1 MDKGDKC
8 SNLQKFFNPKSIA
21 IVGASPDFSKI
32 TGRTLKYLLK
42 HRFKGRIYPINP
54 KYKEMLGLPCYPSIS
69 DLPEA
74 VDLVWIQIPSD
85 RVMGVLEE
93 CSTKGVRQVVIHSAG
108 LAEMGSEGKGK
119 ELEIKSFS
127 EAHGIRICG
136 PNTAGYVNLID
147 GVALTPVVALELDR
161 LTTGKIGLISQSG
174 GMTGALLTRAEAR
187 GIGFSYIVSTGNE
200 MDLDVSDFIRFMVDD
215 SHTRVISLFLETV
228 RRPEEFLKASDLAL
242 ERGKPLICLKVGK
255 AEVGARAAASHTG
268 ALTGS
273 DEVYEAVF
281 KKKGIIR
288 VEALE
293 DLFETAS
300 LFEKYS
306 PPKGRRVGVLTTTG
320 GGAMLLAD
328 EGGTLGLDFPR
339 PSEKTIKTLS
349 QHLPSFASIA
359 NPLDVT
365 FSGVGGGYER
375 SLNLFLE
382 DSQFDIIVAVVGTSS
397 QFAPEMGVKPIL
409 KREKVGRKPLVA
421 FLNPNA
427 EEAARL
433 LEKDGIPTFRT
444 PEGCARALKYFCD
457 HGNFL
462 EKRRKSFALPEFS
475 YFKADQRE
483 VDNILERS
491 PSSLNEFES
500 KKLLRL
506 YGIPTVREGLAQSP
520 EEAVH
525 IAQGIGYPVVL
536 KVCSSE
542 ILHKTEAG
550 AVRLGVSSDIEVKST
565 FEELLS
571 KSQMYNPRAK
581 REGVLVQEMVQGGE
595 EVIIGMFQDPNFGPV
610 LLFGLGGIFVEVIK
624 DISLRIPPLS
634 QAEAEEMVQEV
645 KGIRLLDGYRG
656 REPKDIKALVDAL
669 IRFSYFCMDLKEK
682 VNTAEINPLMVLEKG
697 KGVKAVDALVVKVNP
712 GEKV

>member
-1 MDKGDKC
+1 MNEKRVDLKR
-8 SNLQKFFNPKSIA
+8 FFNPHSIA

-32 TGRTLKYLLK
+32 TGRTLKYLLR
-42 HRFKGRIYPINP
+42 HRFKGKIYPINP
-54 KYKEMLGLPCYPSIS
+54 KYQEMAGLPCYPSIS

-74 VDLVWIQIPSD
+74 ADLAWIQIPRD

-93 CSTKGVRQVVIHSAG
+93 CSVKGIRQAVIHSAG
-108 LAEMGSEGKGK
+108 MAEIGSEGKRK
-119 ELEIKSFS
+119 ELEMKSFS
-127 EAHGIRICG
+127 QAHGIRICG
-136 PNTAGYVNLID
+136 PNTAGYVNVVD
-147 GVALTPVVALELDR
+147 GVALTPVVALELYP
-161 LTTGKIGLISQSG
+161 LTKGKIGFISQSG
-174 GMTGALLTRAEAR
+174 GMTGAILTRAEAR
-187 GIGFSYIVSTGNE
+187 CIGFSYIVSTGNE
-200 MDLDVSDFIRFMVDD
+200 MDLDVSDFIRFMVEDP
-215 SHTRVISLFLETV
+215 HTRVISLFLETV

-242 ERGKPLICLKVGK
+242 QSGKPLICLKVGK
-255 AEVGARAAASHTG
+255 AEVGVRAAASHTG

-281 KKKGIIR
+281 KKKGITR
-288 VEALE
+288 VDTLE

-328 EGGTLGLDFPR
+328 EGGTLGLDFPK

-349 QHLPSFASIA
+349 QNLPSFASIS

-382 DSQFDIIVAVVGTSS
+382 DAQFDIVVAVVGTSS

-409 KREKVGRKPLVA
+409 KREKGGGKPLVA

-462 EKRRKSFALPEFS
+462 DKRRKSFELPQS
-475 YFKADQRE
+475 PPFKADQRE

-506 YGIPTVREGLAQSP
+506 YGLPTVREGLARSP
-520 EEAVH
+520 EEAVQL
-525 IAQGIGYPVVL
+525 AQEMGYPVVL
-536 KVCSSE
+536 KVCSSD
-542 ILHKTEAG
+542 ILHKTEAD
-550 AVRLGVSSDIEVKST
+550 AVRLGLASDTEVRSA
-565 FEELLS
+565 FEDLLS
-571 KSQMYNPRAK
+571 KSHRYRPEAK
-581 REGVLVQEMVQGGE
+581 IDGVLIQEMVQGSE
-595 EVIIGMFQDPNFGPV
+595 EVIIGMFQDQNFGPAI
-610 LLFGLGGIFVEVIK
+610 LFGLGGVFVEIMK
-624 DISLRIPPLS
+624 DVSLRIPPLS
-634 QAEAEEMVQEV
+634 RTEAEEMIREV
-645 KGIRLLDGYRG
+645 KGFRLLDGYRG
-656 REPKDIKALVDAL
+656 REPKDIEVLIDALV
-669 IRFSYFCMDLKEK
+669 RFSRLCVDLKGEIQ
-682 VNTAEINPLMVLEKG
+682 TAEINPLMVLKKG
-697 KGVKAVDALVVKVNP
+697 EGVKAVDALIVKLDQREAV
-712 GEKV
+712 

>member
-1 MDKGDKC
+1 MNEKRADLKR
-8 SNLQKFFNPKSIA
+8 FFNPRSIA

-42 HRFKGRIYPINP
+42 HHFKGKIYPINP
-54 KYKEMLGLPCYPSIS
+54 KYREMAGLSCYPSIS
-69 DLPEA
+69 ELPEA
-74 VDLVWIQIPSD
+74 ADLAWIQIPRD

-93 CSTKGVRQVVIHSAG
+93 CSFKGICQAVIHSAG
-108 LAEMGSEGKGK
+108 MAEIGPEGKKK
-119 ELEIKSFS
+119 ELEMESFAR
-127 EAHGIRICG
+127 AHGIRICG
-136 PNTAGYVNLID
+136 PNTAGYINVID
-147 GVALTPVVALELDR
+147 GVALTPVVALELDT
-161 LTTGKIGLISQSG
+161 LTTGKIGFISQSG
-174 GMTGALLTRAEAR
+174 GMTGAILTRAEAR

-200 MDLDVSDFIRFMVDD
+200 MDLDVSDFIRFLVEDPQ
-215 SHTRVISLFLETV
+215 TQVISLFLETV

-281 KKKGIIR
+281 KKKGITR

-328 EGGTLGLDFPR
+328 EGGTLGLDFPK
-339 PSEKTIKTLS
+339 PSERTIKTLS
-349 QHLPSFASIA
+349 QDLPSFASIS

-382 DSQFDIIVAVVGTSS
+382 DEAFDIVVAVVGTSS

-409 KREKVGRKPLVA
+409 KREKNREKPLVA

-433 LEKDGIPTFRT
+433 LEKDGISTFRT
-444 PEGCARALKYFCD
+444 PEGCARGLKYLCNYGD
-457 HGNFL
+457 FL
-462 EKRRKSFALPEFS
+462 ERRRTSLGHPGPPHFEGKEKDAE
-475 YFKADQRE
+475 E
-483 VDNILERS
+483 ILGAS
-491 PSSLNEFES
+491 PSSLNELDS
-500 KKLLRL
+500 KRLLHL
-506 YGIPTVREGLAQSP
+506 FGIPMVREGLARSP

-525 IAQGIGYPVVL
+525 IAQKMGYPVAL
-536 KVCSSE
+536 KVCSSD

-550 AVRLGVSSDIEVKST
+550 GVRLGVTSDSEVRSAY
-565 FEELLS
+565 EDLLS
-571 KSQMYNPRAK
+571 RSQRYKPEAK
-581 REGVLVQEMVQGGE
+581 MDGILIQEMVKGE
-595 EVIIGMFQDPNFGPV
+595 EVIIGMSQDQHFGPSI
-610 LLFGLGGIFVEVIK
+610 LFGLGGVFVEILK
-624 DISLRIPPLS
+624 DTSLRIPPLQRS
-634 QAEAEEMVQEV
+634 EAEEMIREV
-645 KGIRLLDGYRG
+645 KCFGLLEGYRG
-656 REPKDIKALVDAL
+656 RAPKDIEALVDVL
-669 IRFSYFCMDLKEK
+669 VRFSCFCMEMKGK
-682 VNTAEINPLMVLEKG
+682 IKTAEINPLMVLERG
-697 KGVKAVDALVVKVNP
+697 KGVKAVDALVVKSDQ
-712 GEKV
+712 GEKI

>member
-8 SNLQKFFNPKSIA
+8 SNLQKFFNPESIA

-108 LAEMGSEGKGK
+108 LAEIGPEGKKK
-119 ELEIKSFS
+119 ELEMKSFS

-136 PNTAGYVNLID
+136 PNTAGYVNLVD
-147 GVALTPVVALELDR
+147 GVALTPVVALELDI
-161 LTTGKIGLISQSG
+161 LTTGKIGFISQSG
-174 GMTGALLTRAEAR
+174 GMTGAILTRAEAR

-200 MDLDVSDFIRFMVDD
+200 MDLDVSDFIRFMVEDP
-215 SHTRVISLFLETV
+215 HTRVISIFLETV
-228 RRPEEFLKASDLAL
+228 RRPEEFLKTSDLAL

-255 AEVGARAAASHTG
+255 TEVGARAAASHTG

-328 EGGTLGLDFPR
+328 KGGTLCLDFPK

-349 QHLPSFASIA
+349 QNLPSFASIS

-382 DSQFDIIVAVVGTSS
+382 DAQFDIVVAVVGTSS

-409 KREKVGRKPLVA
+409 KRERNKEKPLVA

-433 LEKDGIPTFRT
+433 LVKDGIPTFRT
-444 PEGCARALKYFCD
+444 PEGCARALRYFCD
-457 HGNFL
+457 YGDFL
-462 EKRRKSFALPEFS
+462 DKQRTSSTLAESPP
-475 YFKADQRE
+475 FKVDRRE
-483 VDNILERS
+483 VDKILERS
-491 PSSLNEFES
+491 PSSLNEFDS
-500 KKLLRL
+500 KRFLRL
-506 YGIPTVREGLAQSP
+506 YGIPVVREGLAQSP
-520 EEAVH
+520 EEAVV
-525 IAQGIGYPVVL
+525 IAQHIGYPVVL
-536 KVCSSE
+536 KVCSSD

-550 AVRLGVSSDIEVKST
+550 AVRLGIASDGEVRSAFK
-565 FEELLS
+565 ELLS
-571 KSQMYNPRAK
+571 RSRSYIPEAK
-581 REGVLVQEMVQGGE
+581 IDGVLVQEMVQGGE
-595 EVIIGMFQDPNFGPV
+595 EVIIGMFQDPNFGPA
-610 LLFGLGGIFVEVIK
+610 LLFGLGGIFVEIIK

-634 QAEAEEMVQEV
+634 RVEAEEMVQAV
-645 KGIRLLDGYRG
+645 KGIRLLEGYRG
-656 REPKDIKALVDAL
+656 RESKDIEALVDTL
-669 IRFSYFCMDLKEK
+669 IRFSFFCTDLKGK
-682 VNTAEINPLMVLEKG
+682 VQTAEINPLMVLEKG
-697 KGVKAVDALVVKVNP
+697 KGVKAVDALVVTVKVN
-712 GEKV
+712 